1 MDSVQ
6 KLILEYS
13 KGESGY
19 WLNCFDWQKVKIKP
33 MKLNIEGLI
42 TAVYLTTTNTIKVSS
57 DKDERVWFGSLIH
70 ELYHAY
76 QRDQYGFMKYI
87 FKKTF
92 DRSDF
97 EEPAKRAELN
107 ATEWIG
113 DYKIK
118 QWQKEKE
125 K

>member
-1 MDSVQ
+1 MNNIIDLV
-6 KLILEYS
+6 ETYS
-13 KGESGY
+13 GTSGGN
-19 WLNCFDWQKVKIKP
+19 WLNLFDWRKVKIKP
-33 MKLNIEGLI
+33 MNLNIEGFV
-42 TAVYLTTTNTIKVSS
+42 TAIYFSPFNTIGIST

-76 QRDQYGFMKYI
+76 QRDQYGLMKYI

-92 DRSDF
+92 NRSDF
-97 EEPAKRAELN
+97 EEPAKQAELN

>member
-1 MDSVQ
+1 MDEITP
-6 KLILEYS
+6 LIAEYADS
-13 KGESGY
+13 ITGCWPE
-19 WLNCFDWQKVKIKP
+19 CFDWQKVKIKP

-42 TAVYLTTTNTIKVSS
+42 TAVYLTATNTIKVSS

-76 QRDQYGFMKYI
+76 QRDQYGLAKYI

-92 DRSDF
+92 NRSDF
-97 EEPAKRAELN
+97 EEPAKQAELN